1 MKNATHW
8 DDGTPKSAGNA
19 FSAAPRAT
27 FTAAEK
33 RALVSARTKAAR
45 SAKQV
50 LGVARNQIAIGKP
63 EDAHKRSRLRKA
75 NI

>member
-33 RALVSARTKAAR
+33 RALVSARTKAAQ
-45 SAKQV
+45 SAKQI
-50 LGVARNQIAIGKP
+50 LAGGRNHISIGKQA
-63 EDAHKRSRLRKA
+63 DSDKRARLRKA
-75 NI
+75 AI